1 VTENYHASFEA
12 ARRQVASAERTGEE
26 WGRVVEAI
34 HALARSAQRVHAAER
49 EKVLAQLDRAVGAAE
64 SRDASRVMHY
74 LRLAEQELP

>member
-1 VTENYHASFEA
+1 
-12 ARRQVASAERTGEE
+12 
-26 WGRVVEAI
+26 VVEAI

>member
-1 VTENYHASFEA
+1 VTDNYRAAFEA

-34 HALARSAQRVHAAER
+34 HALARSAQRVDAAER

-64 SRDASRVMHY
+64 SRDASRVMHD
-74 LRLAEQELP
+74 LRLAEREIP